1 MGKLKKYFAGGV
13 AIFACLILTAC
24 NLFGTKVEK
33 LEIEYTPD
41 AQFFI
46 GENWVDDTI
55 EATAFFSD
63 DSKKDVTSEL
73 EIDKSD
79 FDNTKLG
86 TYEIKFKYEELELGI
101 DVHVVSTMTNKAS
114 IHRVAEPLFKSAFKE
129 TNGALEFKAGYME
142 AYPETNGVF
151 LFQELNYKVLNG
163 TVKQYYSIFLADEN
177 QTEVVMLAELLY
189 DGGKAYGTGTNK
201 IYDLENPALT
211 ETNVGQIG
219 INDFNTA
226 ITTLANLFGT
236 SNALSANE
244 FLDFYNTYYETA
256 LLSAQTF
263 EKSLNNYTLTL
274 SNGVVLKIN
283 SSGFVSQFGDV
294 TFEPYSEIP
303 NYL

>member
-1 MGKLKKYFAGGV
+1 MENVKNFATHDNGKTLEVVK
-13 AIFACLILTAC
+13 
-24 NLFGTKVEK
+24 GTM
-33 LEIEYTPD
+33 
-41 AQFFI
+41 A
-46 GENWVDDTI
+46 
-55 EATAFFSD
+55 
-63 DSKKDVTSEL
+63 
-73 EIDKSD
+73 
-79 FDNTKLG
+79 
-86 TYEIKFKYEELELGI
+86 ELGY
-101 DVHVVSTMTNKAS
+101 T
-114 IHRVAEPLFKSAFKE
+114 F
-129 TNGALEFKAGYME
+129 
-142 AYPETNGVF
+142 
-151 LFQELNYKVLNG
+151 NYKVLNG

-256 LLSAQTF
+256 LLAAQTF